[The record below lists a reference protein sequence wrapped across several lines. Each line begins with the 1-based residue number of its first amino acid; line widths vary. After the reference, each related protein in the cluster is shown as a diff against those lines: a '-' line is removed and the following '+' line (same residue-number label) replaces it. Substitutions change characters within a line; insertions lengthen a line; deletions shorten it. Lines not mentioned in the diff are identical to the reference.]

1 MRSLVVDRARDAWT
15 TGLRARLRKV
25 SRLPH
30 EEAGRAACYASSL
43 LNVAWIPDDWGE
55 EAPSGRL
62 AADVLQNPLRVQPN
76 PATDRF
82 RITVDGEMTGVH
94 ILDATGKVVWSAP
107 GAVSGGL
114 EVEAGSW
121 PVGVYWVV
129 AVRSFVSMWSWALAV
144 VVNAQGHDAHWI
156 FGMGYHMEFVDGD
169 VVMHPGRG
177 CGDASTH

>member
-1 MRSLVVDRARDAWT
+1 MRFLLVDSARDAWT
-15 TGLRARLRKV
+15 TAQRARLREV
-25 SRLPH
+25 SRLSL

-55 EAPSGRL
+55 EAPYGRL
-62 AADVLQNPLRVQPN
+62 AADALPNPLRVQPN

-94 ILDATGKVVWSAP
+94 ILDATGKVVWAAP
-107 GAVSGGL
+107 GAVSGAL

-129 AVRSFVSMWSWALAV
+129 AGTSEGGRV
-144 VVNAQGHDAHWI
+144 VLPITLQ
-156 FGMGYHMEFVDGD
+156 
-169 VVMHPGRG
+169 R
-177 CGDASTH
+177 